1 MDPVFATVFE
11 RGRELLVCV
20 KGSFFFG
27 TAPLSI
33 KKTKCHGNIF
43 SNCNFNKNPNLK
55 TVLLTYNT
63 VLY

>member
-27 TAPLSI
+27 TAPLST
-33 KKTKCHGNIF
+33 KKTIRTRTL
-43 SNCNFNKNPNLK
+43 SAA
-55 TVLLTYNT
+55 VLLSSILT
-63 VLY
+63 